1 MNLQDV
7 RYDPGDA
14 YWEKGPRVREY
25 HEERAAQG
33 LVTLYEAALPPAPR
47 VEPTVQSPAPPL
59 APPPPVAPKAVAPPK
74 NFPIVSPSV
83 VAADTSAQRAAC
95 QLAGWLD
102 CGSPPPLFS
111 RHHKIKEP
119 VSARDEEAQE
129 DKVQNIILN
138 TQVGRG
144 GIRKGDTRKRRKHTP
159 CPTKYRARHPLIAF
173 DHHH

>member
-83 VAADTSAQRAAC
+83 VAADTSAQRVRVSW
-95 QLAGWLD
+95 LAGWTAAH
-102 CGSPPPLFS
+102 PLLSFPATTRS
-111 RHHKIKEP
+111 K
-119 VSARDEEAQE
+119 SQCLLA
-129 DKVQNIILN
+129 
-138 TQVGRG
+138 
-144 GIRKGDTRKRRKHTP
+144 TRKLRRTR
-159 CPTKYRARHPLIAF
+159 CRT
-173 DHHH
+173 